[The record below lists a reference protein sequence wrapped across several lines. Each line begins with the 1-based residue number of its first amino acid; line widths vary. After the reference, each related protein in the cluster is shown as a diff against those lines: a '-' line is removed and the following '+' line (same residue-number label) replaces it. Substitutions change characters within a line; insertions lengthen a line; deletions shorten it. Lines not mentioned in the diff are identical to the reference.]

1 MKKLFLPLSLLFVF
15 SAEVVASEP
24 FSVRLGTRDNKNA
37 LASNR
42 VISYVEIQSKEDN
55 LRIDNVVINRGRCEV
70 APFTRNLTPSLP
82 QQISFGET
90 ARVETNPNF
99 ACSIIEVQI
108 DTNHGSFTFSK

>member
-1 MKKLFLPLSLLFVF
+1 MKKLILPLSLIFFF
-15 SAEVVASEP
+15 SVDAMAADP
-24 FSVRLGTRDNKNA
+24 FSVRLGTRENKNA

-55 LRIDNVVINRGRCEV
+55 LRINNVVINRGRCEI
-70 APFTRNLTPSLP
+70 APFTRNLSPSLP
-82 QQISFGET
+82 QHINFGET

-108 DTNHGSFTFSK
+108 DTNYGSFTFSK